1 VLKVRADALVD
12 DARVA
17 AEELVVEEFCQQIP
31 SEDPQPGVSAFRE
44 PQEPAERFE
53 LL

>member
-1 VLKVRADALVD
+1 MLEVRADALVD

-17 AEELVVEEFCQQIP
+17 AEELVVEELCQQIP
-31 SEDPQPGVSAFRE
+31 GEDPQPGVPAFCE
-44 PQEPAERFE
+44 PQEPAERLE